1 MAAMRESF
9 PGDVGGRD
17 VGSMAESLLQAVR
30 SGRITGEG
38 KGEERKAHRKHAGS
52 QVFTHLVVPLLQVVY
67 QRDKALGW
75 YGQLLLLQVVYQR
88 DKALGW
94 YGQLLLLQVVYQRDK
109 VLGWYGQLLLLQ
121 VVYQRDK
128 ALEW

>member
-38 KGEERKAHRKHAGS
+38 KGEERKAHRKHAGGWERRTGAGS
-52 QVFTHLVVPLLQVVY
+52 QVFTHLVE
-67 QRDKALGW
+67 
-75 YGQLLLLQVVYQR
+75 LLLQVVYQR

-94 YGQLLLLQVVYQRDK
+94 
-109 VLGWYGQLLLLQ
+109 
-121 VVYQRDK
+121 
-128 ALEW
+128 